1 MLNSFAGFSLFP
13 SLHIA
18 GGETVP
24 RRASLTLKLMAGAML
39 CGTMLAAQAVS
50 PAPQIVGPIDDNQL
64 ITLQGQTHPLARVEY
79 DRGRVDP
86 DVIMGDLVL
95 VLKRSPKRQAA
106 FDKFVAS
113 QYDANSPNYHHWL
126 TPEEVGDRFGTA
138 PSDIAALSGWLRG
151 HGFSIAHVTRN
162 RMTIRFT
169 GTVRQVESA
178 FHTEIHN
185 LDVHG
190 EKHIANM
197 SDPQIP
203 AALAPVVVGI
213 SALHD
218 FLPHTMHRVG
228 NRARWNPA
236 AGTWEQVVTEPA
248 RSSAADHAPTSKG
261 PSPEYGYIDNEGNQH
276 EDVSPG
282 DFDIIYN
289 VTPLLNESINGTG
302 QTIYIAGRA
311 NIHVYDVQY
320 FEQMFGLPPNVPTV
334 IITNSDPGTGN
345 TDDLVENTSDVE
357 MAQGIAPNAN
367 VVLVT
372 SCGHT
377 SPNPCGVSSNQD
389 GAYLSAEYIVD
400 NESELPTTPAIMS
413 YSYGACE
420 SQMGNAGNGLYYNLW
435 QSAASEGIAVFVASG
450 DSGSAGCDQGGNAPR
465 TGYLATEGL
474 AVNGMASTPYDTAV
488 GGTDLVWRGN
498 TSTYWNANNSSTQSN
513 AKGYVPEF
521 LWNDTCTGQLAM
533 GILLSWSANLMA
545 DGYFGAVFI
554 PTPGE
559 GACNWVNTWGG
570 DVYSVFGA
578 DIAGF
583 INVQGGGGGPSSCKS
598 VTLGNCN
605 GYPKPSWQA
614 NVTGIPSDSVRDI
627 PDVSFFAATGKVSGS
642 AYLICVTTSATSP
655 CEMANILTFT
665 EVGGTSLSSPAMAGV
680 MALIN
685 QKEGRPQGNPN
696 TELYSL
702 AAQETY
708 ANCNSLSI
716 TNSSGCYFNDIYV
729 TAWGGNDMACM
740 PGTPQCVLNLST
752 DKFGVLSEYFPGEGY
767 DLTTGLGSL
776 NVANVVNAW
785 QAAMLTPT
793 VTVTPSSSSITTTQS
808 LSVTV
813 AVGGGNGN
821 PTPTGTVTLTSGS
834 YSSGAKTLTSGSATI
849 NVPAGSLAVGTDT
862 LTATY
867 SGDSNYNP
875 ATGSNSVTVTA
886 APPGFTVSGTAVTVS
901 PGATTGNTSTITVTP
916 NGGFTG
922 SVTLTAAITS
932 SPTGAQ
938 YLPTLSFGSTSPVT
952 ITSASAG
959 TATLTISTTAPTSR
973 ALAYPA
979 HPGVRWYAGGTS
991 LAFGLFFGIGI
1002 CISARRRSWRT
1013 RLGALVLLGMLAG
1026 GLLACGSSGSGG
1038 GGTGN
1043 PGTTPGTY
1051 TVTVTGTSGNTTAT
1065 GTVTLTVQ

>member
-1 MLNSFAGFSLFP
+1 
-13 SLHIA
+13 
-18 GGETVP
+18 
-24 RRASLTLKLMAGAML
+24 MAGAML
-39 CGTMLAAQAVS
+39 CSTMLAAQAVS

-113 QYDANSPNYHHWL
+113 QYDTNSPNYHHWL
-126 TPEEVGDRFGTA
+126 TPEEVGERFGTA
-138 PSDIAALSGWLRG
+138 PSDIAALSGWLRS
-151 HGFSIAHVTRN
+151 HGFSIAHVTKN

-169 GTVRQVESA
+169 GTVRQVEGA

-185 LDVHG
+185 LDVRG

-213 SALHD
+213 NSLHN
-218 FLPHTMHRVG
+218 FLPRTMHRVG
-228 NRARWNPA
+228 NRVRWNPA

-261 PSPEYGYIDNEGNQH
+261 ASPEYGYTDNEGNQH

-311 NIHVYDVQY
+311 NIHVYDVQD

-334 IITNSDPGTGN
+334 IVTNSDPGTGN
-345 TDDLVENTSDVE
+345 TDDLIENTSDVE
-357 MAQGIAPNAN
+357 MAQGIAPDAN

-372 SCGHT
+372 SCGST
-377 SPNPCGVSSNQD
+377 STNPCGASSNQD

-420 SQMGNAGNGLYYNLW
+420 SQMGVAGNSLYGGLW

-450 DSGSAGCDQGGNAPR
+450 DSGSAMCDQGGNAPR
-465 TGYLATEGL
+465 TWYAATEGL
-474 AVNGMASTPYDTAV
+474 AVNGEASTPYDTAV
-488 GGTDLVWRGN
+488 GGTDLVWRSS

-521 LWNDTCTGQLAM
+521 QWNDTCTGLLGDDILVDWSLDLVANGYPGAILPPLA
-533 GILLSWSANLMA
+533 S
-545 DGYFGAVFI
+545 V
-554 PTPGE
+554 GE
-559 GACNWVNTWGG
+559 VACNWVYTWGG
-570 DVYSVFGA
+570 DVYSLFGA

-583 INVQGGGGGPSSCKS
+583 INVQGGGGGPSSCAS
-598 VTLGNCN
+598 ETLGNCF
-605 GYPKPSWQA
+605 GWPKPSWQA

-627 PDVSFFAATGKVSGS
+627 PDVSFFSGTGKVSGS

-685 QKEGRPQGNPN
+685 QKQGRPQGNPN
-696 TELYSL
+696 AELYSL

-708 ANCNSLSI
+708 ANCASSSSS
-716 TNSSGCYFNDIYV
+716 TNSSGCYFNDIFDFL
-729 TAWGGNDMACM
+729 AGGNDMACM
-740 PGTPQCVLNLST
+740 PGTPQCNSSTGEFGILS
-752 DKFGVLSEYFPGEGY
+752 GYYPGTGY

-793 VTVTPSSSSITTTQS
+793 VTVTPSSSSITTTQA

-834 YSSGAKTLTSGSATI
+834 YSSEATTLTSGSATI
-849 NVPAGSLAVGTDT
+849 SVPAGSLAVGTDT

-867 SGDSNYNP
+867 SGDSNYAT

-886 APPGFTVSGTAVTVS
+886 APPGFTVGGTTVSVS

-916 NGGFTG
+916 SGGFTG

-932 SPTGAQ
+932 SPSGAQ
-938 YLPTLSFGSTSPVT
+938 YLPTLSFGSTSPVS

-973 ALAYPA
+973 ALAYPV
-979 HPGVRWYAGGTS
+979 HPGVRWYAGGTT
-991 LAFGLFFGIGI
+991 LAFGLIFGIGI
-1002 CISARRRSWRT
+1002 CIPARRRGWRT
-1013 RLGALVLLGMLAG
+1013 RLGALALLVILAS
-1026 GLLACGSSGSGG
+1026 GLLACGSSSSGG
-1038 GGTGN
+1038 GGGGGS
-1043 PGTTPGTY
+1043 PGTTQGTY
-1051 TVTVTGTSGNTTAT
+1051 TVTVTGTSGSTTAT